1 MNECNIVSDLMP
13 LYADEV
19 ASPDSVE
26 YITRHIAWCPEC
38 AEVWKRLSTT
48 LPEVDPREEA
58 KNYRKAFRRG
68 KRRMFLK
75 SLALCLIALVIG
87 TFFLYYQL
95 YVYGVYPITMSY
107 PSPDGKII
115 LEVVEKE
122 DAPIFYTAEG
132 LMVRFKLKDD
142 DDDLWAL
149 NRHATTW
156 DTLTAHWSTDSHH
169 VVLDVVTL
177 DGEHALFI
185 TDASLEYRNGGL
197 IEIPGITENLI
208 PIFEEALRSEV
219 DIGELTFSFGA
230 WNPDG
235 ETAYFRY
242 EMESG
247 YVGSIDYHYPTGTI
261 KSIR

>member
-1 MNECNIVSDLMP
+1 MNECNIVNDLLP
-13 LYADEV
+13 LYADEL

-38 AEVWKRLSTT
+38 AEVWKRFGTN

-58 KNYRKAFRRG
+58 QHYRRAFRRG
-68 KRRMFLK
+68 KFKIFLK
-75 SLALCLIALVIG
+75 SLFLSLIAIAIG
-87 TFFLYYQL
+87 AFFLYYQL
-95 YVYGVYPITMSY
+95 YVYGVYPVTMSY
-107 PSPDGKII
+107 PSPDGYII

-122 DAPIFYTAEG
+122 DAPIFYTDDG

-142 DDDLWAL
+142 DDDLWGL
-149 NRHATTW
+149 NRHSTNW
-156 DTLTAHWSTDSHH
+156 DTLTAHWASDSHH
-169 VVLDVVTL
+169 VVMDVVTNE
-177 DGEHALFI
+177 GGHALFI
-185 TDASLEYRNGGL
+185 TDASLEYHNGGL
-197 IEIPGITENLI
+197 YEIPGITENLI

-219 DIGELTFSFGA
+219 DIGELTFSFA
-230 WNPDG
+230 RWHPDS
-235 ETAYFRY
+235 ETANFRY

>member
-13 LYADEV
+13 LYADEL

-38 AEVWKRLSTT
+38 AEVWKRLGTS

-58 KNYRKAFRRG
+58 QHYRRAFRRG
-68 KRRMFLK
+68 KFKIFLK

-87 TFFLYYQL
+87 AFFVYYQL

-122 DAPIFYTAEG
+122 DAPIFYEGQG
-132 LMVRFKLKDD
+132 LMVRFNLRREDGE
-142 DDDLWAL
+142 LAGL
-149 NRHATTW
+149 NRHPTKW
-156 DTLTAHWSTDSHH
+156 DTLTAHWADDSRH
-169 VVLDVVTL
+169 VVLDVVTN

-185 TDASLEYRNGGL
+185 TDASRGYHSGGTWA
-197 IEIPGITENLI
+197 IPGITENLI

-219 DIGELTFSFGA
+219 DIGELTFSFAA
-230 WNPDG
+230 WHPDS
-235 ETAYFRY
+235 ETANFRY

>member
-13 LYADEV
+13 LYADEL

-38 AEVWKRLSTT
+38 AEVWKRLGTT

-58 KNYRKAFRRG
+58 QNYRKAFRRG
-68 KRRMFLK
+68 KRKIYLK
-75 SLALCLIALVIG
+75 SIALCLIGLVIG
-87 TFFLYYQL
+87 LSYLYYQL
-95 YVYGVYPITMSY
+95 YVWGVYPVSQSY

-122 DAPIFYTAEG
+122 DAPIFYVGDG
-132 LMVRFKLKDD
+132 LMVQFNLRNEEGNLRG
-142 DDDLWAL
+142 L
-149 NRHATTW
+149 NRHPTAW
-156 DTLTAHWSTDSHH
+156 DTLTAHWAQDSHH
-169 VVLDVVTL
+169 VVMDVITNE
-177 DGEHALFI
+177 GEHALFI
-185 TDASLEYRNGGL
+185 TDASLGTGGL
-197 IEIPGITENLI
+197 YAIPGITENLI

-219 DIGELTFSFGA
+219 DIGELTFSFAA
-230 WNPDG
+230 WHPDS
-235 ETAYFRY
+235 ETANFRY

-247 YVGSIDYHYPTGTI
+247 YVGSIDYHYPTATI